1 MVVMAMDTRT
11 RILPRLYCLE
21 YVNYAY
27 TSSSVGTN
35 ETKNSK
41 ICNSKSSKKFKMRF
55 TEMKKQYILFLFLE
69 A

>member
-1 MVVMAMDTRT
+1 MVVMAMDTRD
-11 RILPRLYCLE
+11 RILPRQ

-27 TSSSVGTN
+27 TSSSVVTN

-41 ICNSKSSKKFKMRF
+41 ISNSKSSKKFKMRF

>member
-11 RILPRLYCLE
+11 RILPRQ

-41 ICNSKSSKKFKMRF
+41 ISNSKSSKKFKMRF